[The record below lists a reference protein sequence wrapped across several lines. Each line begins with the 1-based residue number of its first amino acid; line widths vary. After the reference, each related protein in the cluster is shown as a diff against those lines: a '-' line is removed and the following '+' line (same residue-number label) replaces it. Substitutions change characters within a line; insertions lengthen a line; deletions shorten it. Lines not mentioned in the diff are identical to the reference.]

1 MVRTYQRKTTWRP
14 REERQLTVRAEHRD
28 SPDLGKLTE
37 LLIRLTLQ
45 ETGQRRIEQSASPT
59 AMTSDGRSE

>member
-1 MVRTYQRKTTWRP
+1 MVRNYHRKTSWRP
-14 REERQLTVRAEHRD
+14 RDERQLSVRAEHRD

-45 ETGQRRIEQSASPT
+45 ETGQRRIEQSSSPR
-59 AMTSDGRSE
+59 AMTSGGGSE

>member
-1 MVRTYQRKTTWRP
+1 MVRNYHRKTSWRP
-14 REERQLTVRAEHRD
+14 RDERQLSVRAEHRD

-45 ETGQRRIEQSASPT
+45 ETGQRRIERSSSPR
-59 AMTSDGRSE
+59 AMTSGGGSE